1 MKEKLTKIIMVILLG
16 IFSFYYTDKV
26 IDFIRNTDP
35 IMKKI
40 RSEGDNYKVNATN
53 AKINGNK
60 IIPGINGK
68 EVDYDTSYQ
77 KMKKY
82 GTYNESLTVFKD
94 ITPTISIED
103 YYDKYI
109 SEGNGIRN
117 DVSLVFSIK
126 NNDDVTEILNILNDN
141 NAKATFFI
149 DGLWL
154 ENNKDM
160 ATTIYSYHHELEI
173 LSYDNK
179 YDELYFSSSLNNL
192 NGITRIKP
200 KYCFAKYDSKEVLEL
215 CSKLQLHTII
225 PTINT
230 GNFPYSDIKKKLS
243 KGSIISFDINSST
256 KIELPT
262 IINYLKQKGY
272 TLSLLDTLLS
282 EAIDDK

>member
-1 MKEKLTKIIMVILLG
+1 MKEKLTKIIMVTLLG

-40 RSEGDNYKVNATN
+40 KLEGDNYKINATN

-126 NNDDVTEILNILNDN
+126 NNDDATEILNILNDY

-160 ATTIYSYHHELEI
+160 ATTIYSYGHELEI

-262 IINYLKQKGY
+262 IIKYLKQKGY
-272 TLSLLDTLLS
+272 TLSLLDNLLS
-282 EAIDDK
+282 EAMDDK